1 VKAAQFLQLLGVK
14 HLNPSN
20 HSSKDMLNIH
30 YILPLLSLATQQPH
44 NPRKLFHTRQTNSG
58 LPWGTT
64 ILLARIG
71 KAMEVE
77 EVGITGA
84 ATHDRIQYLWP

>member
-1 VKAAQFLQLLGVK
+1 MKAAQFLQLLGVK
-14 HLNPSN
+14 HLNHSN

-30 YILPLLSLATQQPH
+30 YTLPLLSLAIQQTH
-44 NPRKLFHTRQTNSG
+44 IRRKFHTRKIHTG

-71 KAMEVE
+71 KAVEVE
-77 EVGITGA
+77 EVGITRA
-84 ATHDRIQYLWP
+84 ATHDRMQYLWP